1 MIGKFVI
8 RHARTSSRLGL
19 LAAAAVTAM
28 ALAPAVF
35 AAAPAT
41 PSPTGSDPRLDGT
54 WVITAAE
61 REQLP
66 YPDIVGAK
74 VTFKGG
80 MFTIERTEGRSKW
93 FGDLKADAKTGA
105 IDMLMQADTAV
116 FPLKGEKWEGLY
128 RFNGD
133 QLEINTSQGHDWR
146 PSEFVTGYDL
156 ADLKLKKQ

>member
-1 MIGKFVI
+1 MIGKSMI
-8 RHARTSSRLGL
+8 RHARTVSGVGLL
-19 LAAAAVTAM
+19 LAAAMM
-28 ALAPAVF
+28 AAPAAF
-35 AAAPAT
+35 AAAAAAPLA
-41 PSPTGSDPRLDGT
+41 SPTGTDPRLDGS
-54 WVITAAE
+54 WVVTAAE
-61 REQLP
+61 REQLA

-74 VTFKGG
+74 VTFQGDK
-80 MFTIERTEGRSKW
+80 FTIERTEGRSKW
-93 FGDLKADAKTGA
+93 FGQLKADAKSGA

-133 QLEINTSQGHDWR
+133 VLEINTSQGHDWR